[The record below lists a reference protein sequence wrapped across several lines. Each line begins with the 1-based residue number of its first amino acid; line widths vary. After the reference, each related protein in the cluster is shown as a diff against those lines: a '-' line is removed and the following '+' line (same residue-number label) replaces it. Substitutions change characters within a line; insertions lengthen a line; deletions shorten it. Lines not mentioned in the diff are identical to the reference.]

1 MRVGQGKIN
10 MMSIE
15 ESETAGF
22 KFCPTCSAELR
33 KAADN
38 YCRRCGARQNPVT
51 GGFSYGQQTS
61 SVTQRTN
68 PLLENA
74 HYRQVSNP
82 LVKIVAAG
90 MSAPTSVNLNNRYA
104 RSLILTLFS
113 IPICLMMI
121 LLAPLDAFV
130 AAKGIAHHL
139 SLK

>member
-1 MRVGQGKIN
+1 MRVGQGGIN
-10 MMSIE
+10 MMIIE

-22 KFCPTCSAELR
+22 KFCLACSAELR
-33 KAADN
+33 KATDN

-51 GGFSYGQQTS
+51 KGFYDGQRTA

-68 PLLENA
+68 PLNENA
-74 HYRQVSNP
+74 DFRQVSNP
-82 LVKIVAAG
+82 LVKMITAG
-90 MSAPTSVNLNNRYA
+90 MSAQTSVNLNNRYA

-113 IPICLMMI
+113 IPICLMMV

-130 AAKGIAHHL
+130 AARSIAHHL